1 MRRGGIALALVL
13 ALGGRV
19 LGDEK
24 TTAVVIDRSGS
35 VAFGDRSGD
44 GRAAVAFALALAA
57 RPGGRV
63 VVLASG
69 AEPVEGDATK
79 LEGLEK
85 ALHAC
90 LVAPRPGGDDLVKL
104 LREAIAKGTVL
115 AYTSDDLDVID
126 GEGHAPEDVLAAA
139 GGTPDRK
146 AVNEAAREL
155 VAKIGA
161 KGVVALRTPLP
172 AAARSV
178 DFLGP
183 LGAKVVDLDSPLE
196 AARGLAKVLAGL
208 DLDAP
213 VKATLESGKAT
224 IAASGRARVA
234 LLGEKAL
241 KVSAPHALALDAG
254 GRAWLVDTD
263 GPLEVE
269 GEPGTSVSSLVAPR
283 AEVEFTAS
291 AFRLANG
298 AVHVTVAP
306 KDRSLVLAARAGDVD
321 LERGQDGV
329 LRGRLV
335 ALEGD
340 EVPVSVGAGA
350 LGAPVGVP
358 VARAVLALEAGE
370 VPIANGTTKLVA
382 KAPALPPELLPAAVS
397 VTLASGKELR
407 KVELARSDATYSG
420 DVVLGEGTW
429 SLQASAAGDL
439 AVELGAPLVAKPA
452 ALLSAVLVEA
462 GKVNGGTVSVVVDL
476 ALAPALAKPAA
487 PAVTAFKGTA
497 QVEGTLSEKGRFT
510 VSLTG
515 VDPGRNELFFKVP
528 LGRGAEASA
537 KLELVLEGAL
547 PWKPLAAAAAA
558 ALGLLWM
565 AVVHLRKRA
574 LAKRFAEKQL
584 RGLGSNGKISY
595 ERYLLI
601 EHREDRFSAIAPPG
615 ATAARIEI
623 GRDGRIRARA
633 LEGSALTGVG
643 GQAGAE
649 LLLVHET
656 CFLVTR
662 GLYRRRWVYLDRE
675 PTAEELLKKY
685 VEDAPSYI
693 GEESRDSDV
702 FVLLDE
708 QQNMAPPS
716 QRLTP
721 VESAKLPQVQDV
733 VGNESDD
740 TIVMTSSSEDKVLD
754 DEKGILDPGSSDEVG
769 SDDLIE
775 DD

>member
-1 MRRGGIALALVL
+1 VKRAWVAVLLLALAGQV
-13 ALGGRV
+13 R
-19 LGDEK
+19 GDEK

-35 VAFGDRSGD
+35 VSFGDRSGD
-44 GRAAVAFALALAA
+44 GRVAVAFALALSA

-69 AEPVEGDATK
+69 AEPAEGDATK

-90 LVAPRPGGDDLVKL
+90 MVAPRPGGDDLVKL
-104 LREAIAKGTVL
+104 LREAVANGTVL

-126 GEGHAPEDVLAAA
+126 AEGHAPEDVVAAA
-139 GGTPDRK
+139 GSSPDRK
-146 AVNEAAREL
+146 AVNEAARAL

-161 KGVVALRTPLP
+161 AKVVALRTSLP

-178 DFLGP
+178 DFLAP
-183 LGAKVVDLDSPLE
+183 LGAQIVELEAPLE
-196 AARGLAKVLAGL
+196 AARGLVKDLVGL

-213 VKATLESGKAT
+213 VKATLDGGKGT
-224 IAASGRARVA
+224 IAASGHVRVA

-241 KVSAPHALALDAG
+241 KVSAPHALALDEG
-254 GRAWLVDTD
+254 GRAWLVDAE
-263 GPLEVE
+263 GPVEVE
-269 GEPGTSVSSLVAPR
+269 GEAGSGVSALVAPR
-283 AEVEFTAS
+283 AEIEFTAS

-298 AVHVTVAP
+298 AIHVVVEP
-306 KDRSLVLAARAGDVD
+306 KDRSLVLAARAGDMD
-321 LERGQDGV
+321 LKRGDDGV

-335 ALEGD
+335 ALDGD
-340 EVPVSVGAGA
+340 KLAVSVAGS
-350 LGAPVGVP
+350 PVDVT

-382 KAPALPPELLPAAVS
+382 KGPGLPAELLPTSVS
-397 VTLASGKELR
+397 VTLACGKELR
-407 KVELARSDATYSG
+407 KVELARKGDAYSG
-420 DVVLGEGTW
+420 DVVLAEGTW

-439 AVELGAPLVAKPA
+439 AVELAAPLVAKPA
-452 ALLSAVLVEA
+452 AVLSAVLVEA
-462 GKVNGGTVSVVVDL
+462 GKVRGGDVSVVVDL
-476 ALAPALAKPAA
+476 ALSPALARPAT
-487 PAVTAFKGTA
+487 PTVTSFKGTA
-497 QVEGTLSEKGRFT
+497 SVEGTLQEKGRFT

-515 VDPGRNELFFKVP
+515 TEPGRNELYFKVP
-528 LGRGAEASA
+528 LGRDAEAPA
-537 KLELVLEGAL
+537 KLELELEGAL
-547 PWKPLAAAAAA
+547 PWKPLAAAGAA
-558 ALGLLWM
+558 ALGLLWVL
-565 AVVHLRKRA
+565 VVRLRKRA
-574 LAKRFAEKQL
+574 LLKRFAEKQL

-633 LEGSALTGVG
+633 LEGSTLTGVG

-662 GLYRRRWVYLDRE
+662 ELYRRRWVYLDRE
-675 PTAEELLKKY
+675 PTAEELMKKY

-716 QRLTP
+716 QRITP
-721 VESAKLPQVQDV
+721 VESAKLPQVRDV
-733 VGNESDD
+733 VGNESDE

-754 DEKGILDPGSSDEVG
+754 DEESILDPGSSDEVG